1 MRILCANIY
10 TRRYENLHVY
20 NSEAKCK
27 CMHRFI
33 FTYLY
38 ICDFHCDFLCMN
50 IYIYYIYSPGNT
62 EVHEAYMTRASSQ
75 GRQHLPRKQDLR
87 QKMMKEPEYEELNIE
102 RPNNYNDLNNKHEQL
117 CFREYRP
124 FKCSEPGKVDDDAYL
139 AYDRLL
145 VEILTW
151 LILKRKH
158 LLKFEIKSSI
168 QQIFF

>member
-1 MRILCANIY
+1 
-10 TRRYENLHVY
+10 
-20 NSEAKCK
+20 
-27 CMHRFI
+27 
-33 FTYLY
+33 
-38 ICDFHCDFLCMN
+38 
-50 IYIYYIYSPGNT
+50 
-62 EVHEAYMTRASSQ
+62 MTRASSQ
-75 GRQHLPRKQDLR
+75 GRQHPPRKQDLR

-168 QQIFF
+168 QQIFFKLNDKATNSKKRLLVDKTSLTKPEPEEEPEI